1 MAAPKN
7 RKRRLQR
14 GGTRV
19 TRTNPTTPGRERPA
33 RRGARPRTRGI
44 NARLKTLVIAAE
56 PPIDANPDHLD
67 ADFRADLVAALAD
80 LEAAS
85 DPFKLV
91 EGFRTVERQ
100 QWLYGSGRPN
110 APYGRPGPILTNADG
125 VNKKSLHQGD
135 GTPGTGRA
143 ADCYPVS
150 NGTVY
155 IPSAS
160 APIWKTY
167 ADVVREHGLVAG
179 YYWPMKDSPHC
190 EQPAG

>member
-19 TRTNPTTPGRERPA
+19 TRTNPTTPG
-33 RRGARPRTRGI
+33 
-44 NARLKTLVIAAE
+44 
-56 PPIDANPDHLD
+56 
-67 ADFRADLVAALAD
+67 
-80 LEAAS
+80 
-85 DPFKLV
+85 
-91 EGFRTVERQ
+91 
-100 QWLYGSGRPN
+100 
-110 APYGRPGPILTNADG
+110 
-125 VNKKSLHQGD
+125 
-135 GTPGTGRA
+135 TGRA
-143 ADCYPVS
+143 ADCYPVR

-190 EQPAG
+190 ERPAG